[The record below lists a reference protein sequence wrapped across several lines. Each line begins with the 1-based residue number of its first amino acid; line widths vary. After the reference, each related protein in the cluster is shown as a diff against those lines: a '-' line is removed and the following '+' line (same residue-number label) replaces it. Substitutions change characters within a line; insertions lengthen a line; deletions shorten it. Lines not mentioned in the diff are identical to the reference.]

1 MACTGEALREESAR
15 PQPSTADRSVT
26 SQLLCLVRA
35 LLATPRHRLRLGIL
49 AVALVVV
56 VCAVAF
62 GQIKLNAWN
71 GSFLD
76 TLEHR
81 TFENL
86 GAEILRFLMI
96 VGGLLILVVG
106 QTWLQETIKVVLREW
121 LIHDLLDK
129 WLAPKRPYLLAHA
142 GEVGANPDQYMQ
154 ADARQLAELTST
166 LCFGLLQS
174 SLLLV
179 SFAGVLWI
187 LSGEVTFTLDHS
199 TYFTI
204 PGYMLWCA
212 LLYSAAGSWL
222 AWVVGRPLIRLNAE
236 RYAREAE
243 LRTALVR
250 VHESAEAIAFHGGE
264 SDERRTL
271 DGSTTEVIS
280 LGRQLA
286 NGLARLTWITSG
298 YGWLALAV
306 PVLAALPGYMY
317 GNLSLGGLTMVV
329 GAFNQVQQALR
340 WFVDNFPH
348 IADWRAT
355 LLRVV
360 RFRDGLLNLDTPADD
375 ADRIAVGLH
384 PAEKLAF
391 ANLSIQ
397 LPDGRA
403 ALDRPIVEV
412 DSGERVLIAGCPEAG
427 KSQLLR
433 AIAGMWPAGA
443 GTILLPPADGVMF
456 MPPRP
461 YLPFTTL
468 RAATTYPDQPEGF
481 SDAAVHAALHRVGLE
496 RLIPKLAEKERWDKS
511 LTADEQQRLA
521 LARLVLHA
529 PAWVFFEDTTPYMTA
544 EHCRLARSIFAK
556 ELAAATVIGIG
567 SNPALSGFY
576 TRTIHLRHLPANP
589 PQARFGHQPRPRY
602 PAAAGEVELQAV

>member
-1 MACTGEALREESAR
+1 MACTGEALQLE
-15 PQPSTADRSVT
+15 QPCQKMTTADCGVMA
-26 SQLLCLVRA
+26 QLMCLLRA
-35 LLATPRHRLRLGIL
+35 LVATPRHRVRLGIL
-49 AVALVVV
+49 ATALLVV
-56 VCAVAF
+56 VCAVAY
-62 GQIKLNAWN
+62 GQIKLNSWN

-81 TFENL
+81 TFSTL
-86 GAEILRFLMI
+86 GSQLIRFFLI

-121 LIHDLLDK
+121 RTPALLDK

-154 ADARQLAELTST
+154 ADARQLAELSAT

-222 AWVVGRPLIRLNAE
+222 AWLVGRPLIRLNAE

-317 GNLSLGGLTMVV
+317 GNLSLGG
-329 GAFNQVQQALR
+329 
-340 WFVDNFPH
+340 
-348 IADWRAT
+348 
-355 LLRVV
+355 
-360 RFRDGLLNLDTPADD
+360 
-375 ADRIAVGLH
+375 
-384 PAEKLAF
+384 
-391 ANLSIQ
+391 
-397 LPDGRA
+397 
-403 ALDRPIVEV
+403 
-412 DSGERVLIAGCPEAG
+412 
-427 KSQLLR
+427 
-433 AIAGMWPAGA
+433 
-443 GTILLPPADGVMF
+443 
-456 MPPRP
+456 
-461 YLPFTTL
+461 
-468 RAATTYPDQPEGF
+468 
-481 SDAAVHAALHRVGLE
+481 
-496 RLIPKLAEKERWDKS
+496 
-511 LTADEQQRLA
+511 
-521 LARLVLHA
+521 
-529 PAWVFFEDTTPYMTA
+529 
-544 EHCRLARSIFAK
+544 
-556 ELAAATVIGIG
+556 
-567 SNPALSGFY
+567 
-576 TRTIHLRHLPANP
+576 
-589 PQARFGHQPRPRY
+589 
-602 PAAAGEVELQAV
+602 

>member
-1 MACTGEALREESAR
+1 MACTGEALREEPAR
-15 PQPSTADRSVT
+15 PQPSMADRGVT
-26 SQLLCLVRA
+26 SQFLCLLRA
-35 LLATPRHRLRLGIL
+35 LVATPRHRVRLGIL
-49 AVALVVV
+49 AVALVIV
-56 VCAVAF
+56 VCAVAY
-62 GQIKLNAWN
+62 GQIKLNVWR

-81 TFENL
+81 SFADL
-86 GAEILRFLMI
+86 GAEVLRFLVI
-96 VGGLLILVVG
+96 VGGLLVLVVG

-121 LIHDLLDK
+121 LTHDLLDK

-154 ADARQLAELTST
+154 ADARQLAELSAT
-166 LCFGLLQS
+166 LGFGLLQS

-187 LSGEVTFTLDHS
+187 LSGEVTFTLDHT

-222 AWVVGRPLIRLNAE
+222 AWLVGRPLIRLNAE
-236 RYAREAE
+236 RYAREAD
-243 LRTALVR
+243 LRSALVR
-250 VHESAEAIAFHGGE
+250 VHESAEAIALHGGE
-264 SDERRTL
+264 PDERRTL
-271 DGSTTEVIS
+271 GGSTTDVIS

-286 NGLARLTWITSG
+286 NNLARLTWITSG
-298 YGWLALAV
+298 YGWLALVV
-306 PVLAALPGYMY
+306 PALAALPGYMY
-317 GNLSLGGLTMVV
+317 GNLSLGGLIMVV
-329 GAFNQVQQALR
+329 GAFDQVQSALR
-340 WFVDNFPH
+340 WFVDNFHH

-360 RFRDGLLNLDTPADD
+360 RFRDGLLNLNTPTTD
-375 ADRIAVGLH
+375 AERIAVGRH
-384 PAEKLAF
+384 PADKLAF

-397 LPDGRA
+397 LADGRA

-412 DSGERVLIAGCPEAG
+412 DCGERVLIAGCPEAG

-433 AIAGMWPAGA
+433 AVAGLWPAGA
-443 GTILLPPADGVMF
+443 GTILLPPPDGVMF

-468 RAATTYPDQPEGF
+468 RAAITYPDQPDGF
-481 SDAAVHAALHRVGLE
+481 EDAAVHAALERVGLD
-496 RLIPKLAEKERWDKS
+496 RLIVRLAEKGRWDKS

-529 PAWVFFEDTTPYMTA
+529 PTWVFFEDTTPSLNE
-544 EHCRLARSIFAK
+544 EHCRLVRSIFAK

-567 SNPALSGFY
+567 SNPALTGFY
-576 TRTIHLRHLPANP
+576 GRTIHLRHLAAG
-589 PQARFGHQPRPRY
+589 PQPRAGHQQWPRY
-602 PAAAGEVELQAV
+602 PVSANGLERQAV

>member
-1 MACTGEALREESAR
+1 MAERGVL
-15 PQPSTADRSVT
+15 PQLTC
-26 SQLLCLVRA
+26 LLRA
-35 LLATPRHRLRLGIL
+35 LVATPRHRLRLGIL

-86 GAEILRFLMI
+86 GGEILRFLVI

-121 LIHDLLDK
+121 LTHDLLDK
-129 WLAPKRPYLLAHA
+129 WLAPKRPYMLAHA

-154 ADARQLAELTST
+154 ADARQLAELTAT
-166 LCFGLLQS
+166 LGFGLLQS

-212 LLYSAAGSWL
+212 LIYSAAGSWL
-222 AWVVGRPLIRLNAE
+222 AWLVGRPLIRLNAE
-236 RYAREAE
+236 RYAREAD
-243 LRTALVR
+243 LRSALVR

-271 DGSTTEVIS
+271 DGSTTQVIS

-340 WFVDNFPH
+340 WFVDNFHH

-360 RFRDGLLNLDTPADD
+360 RFRDGLLNLTTPTDD
-375 ADRIAVGLH
+375 AERIAVGRH
-384 PAEKLAF
+384 PAGKLAF

-397 LPDGRA
+397 LADGRA

-412 DSGERVLIAGCPEAG
+412 DCGERILIAGSPEVG

-433 AIAGMWPAGA
+433 AVAGLWPAGS
-443 GTILLPPADGVMF
+443 GTILLPPPDGVMF

-468 RAATTYPDQPEGF
+468 RAAITYPDQPEGF
-481 SDAAVHAALHRVGLE
+481 SDGTVHAALERVGLD
-496 RLIPKLAEKERWDKS
+496 RLTARLAEKERWDKS

-521 LARLVLHA
+521 LARLLLHA
-529 PAWVFFEDTTPYMTA
+529 PTWVFFEDTTPYMTA

-567 SNPALSGFY
+567 SNPALTGFY
-576 TRTIHLRHLPANP
+576 ARTIHLRHLPANP
-589 PQARFGHQPRPRY
+589 PQPLFAHPQRPRY

>member
-1 MACTGEALREESAR
+1 MACTDEALRVEPAG
-15 PQPSTADRSVT
+15 PQPGTADRGVM
-26 SQLLCLVRA
+26 SQFLCLLHA
-35 LLATPRHRLRLGIL
+35 LVATPRHRLRLGIL

-56 VCAVAF
+56 VCAVAY

-81 TFENL
+81 TFDNIGGEL
-86 GAEILRFLMI
+86 GRFFVI

-121 LIHDLLDK
+121 LTHDLLDK

-154 ADARQLAELTST
+154 SDARQLAELSAT
-166 LCFGLLQS
+166 LGFGLLQS

-187 LSGEVTFTLDHS
+187 LSGQVTFTFDHS
-199 TYFTI
+199 TYFNI

-212 LLYSAAGSWL
+212 LVYSAAGSWL
-222 AWVVGRPLIRLNAE
+222 AWLVGRPLIRLNAE
-236 RYAREAE
+236 RYAREAD
-243 LRTALVR
+243 LRSALVR

-271 DGSTTEVIS
+271 DGSTAQVIG

-306 PVLAALPGYMY
+306 PVIAALPGYMY

-329 GAFNQVQQALR
+329 GAFNQVQSALR
-340 WFVDNFPH
+340 WFVDNFSH

-360 RFRDGLLNLDTPADD
+360 RFRDGLLSLETPGAD
-375 ADRIAVGLH
+375 AERIAVGRH
-384 PAEKLAF
+384 PADKLAF
-391 ANLSIQ
+391 ANLSLQ
-397 LPDGRA
+397 LQDGRA
-403 ALDRPIVEV
+403 ALDRPLVEV
-412 DSGERVLIAGCPEAG
+412 DCGERVLIAGCPEAG
-427 KSQLLR
+427 KNQLLR
-433 AIAGMWPAGA
+433 ALAGLWPAGT
-443 GTILLPPADGVMF
+443 GTILLPAPDSVMF

-468 RAATTYPDQPEGF
+468 RAAITYPDQPDGF
-481 SDAAVHAALHRVGLE
+481 GDDAVHAALERVGLT
-496 RLIPKLAEKERWDKS
+496 RLAGKLAEKERWDKS
-511 LTADEQQRLA
+511 LSADEQQRLA
-521 LARLVLHA
+521 LARLVLHR
-529 PAWVFFEDTTPYMTA
+529 PTWVFFEDTTPYMTA
-544 EHCRLARSIFAK
+544 EHCRIARSIFAH

-567 SNPALSGFY
+567 SNPALTGFY
-576 TRTIHLRHLPANP
+576 GRTIHLRHLSANP
-589 PQARFGHQPRPRY
+589 PHPRFGHPQRPRY
-602 PAAAGEVELQAV
+602 PAAAGEVELKVV

>member
-1 MACTGEALREESAR
+1 MACTDEALRVEPGR
-15 PQPSTADRSVT
+15 PQPGTAERGVT
-26 SQLLCLVRA
+26 SQFLCLLRA
-35 LLATPRHRLRLGIL
+35 LVATPRHRVRLGIL
-49 AVALVVV
+49 AVCLVVV

-62 GQIKLNAWN
+62 GQIKLNVWR

-81 TFENL
+81 SFADL
-86 GAEILRFLMI
+86 GAEVLRFLVI
-96 VGGLLILVVG
+96 VGGLLVLVVG

-121 LIHDLLDK
+121 LTHDLLDK

-142 GEVGANPDQYMQ
+142 GEAGANPDQYMQ
-154 ADARQLAELTST
+154 ADARQLAELTAT
-166 LCFGLLQS
+166 LGFGLLQS

-187 LSGEVTFTLDHS
+187 LSGEVTFTIDHT

-212 LLYSAAGSWL
+212 LLYAAAGSWL
-222 AWVVGRPLIRLNAE
+222 AWLVGRPLIRLNAD
-236 RYAREAE
+236 RYAREAD
-243 LRTALVR
+243 LRSALVR
-250 VHESAEAIAFHGGE
+250 VHESAEAIALHGGE
-264 SDERRTL
+264 PDERRTL
-271 DGSTTEVIS
+271 GGSTTDVIS

-286 NGLARLTWITSG
+286 NSLARLTWITSG
-298 YGWLALAV
+298 YGWLALVV
-306 PVLAALPGYMY
+306 PALAALPGYMY
-317 GNLSLGGLTMVV
+317 GNLSLGGLIMVV
-329 GAFNQVQQALR
+329 GAFDQVQSALR
-340 WFVDNFPH
+340 WFVDNFHH

-360 RFRDGLLNLDTPADD
+360 RFRDGLLNLNTPTAD
-375 ADRIAVGLH
+375 AERIAVGRH
-384 PAEKLAF
+384 PAGKLAF

-397 LPDGRA
+397 LADGRA

-412 DSGERVLIAGCPEAG
+412 DCGERVLIAGTPEAG

-433 AIAGMWPAGA
+433 AVAGLWPAGA
-443 GTILLPPADGVMF
+443 GTILLPPPDGVMF

-468 RAATTYPDQPEGF
+468 RAAITYPDQPEGID
-481 SDAAVHAALHRVGLE
+481 DAAVHGALERVGLG
-496 RLIPKLAEKERWDKS
+496 RLIARLAEKERWDKS
-511 LTADEQQRLA
+511 LSADEQQRLA

-529 PAWVFFEDTTPYMTA
+529 PTWVFFEDTTPYMTP

-567 SNPALSGFY
+567 SNPALAGFY
-576 TRTIHLRHLPANP
+576 ARTIHLRHLPASP
-589 PQARFGHQPRPRY
+589 PARLGHHQRPRY
-602 PAAAGEVELQAV
+602 PTPADEVELRAV